1 MTTNA
6 SENNEYNVIVAL
18 NSFKNAV
25 KSDGITIDLPK
36 FIIAYKELVR

>member
-6 SENNEYNVIVAL
+6 SENNDYNVIIAL

-25 KSDGITIDLPK
+25 KNDGITIDLPK
-36 FIIAYKELVR
+36 FIIAYKELVK